1 MIFWNP
7 WGLFSLPYFS
17 PWRGNWFFGSWSW
30 KWFVIISEF
39 YWWRDDIVFTF
50 FNHLFD
56 SFPKCGNW
64 FIDNKFCIWIFF
76 TDVLDWLIDW
86 SRLFLGVGIGFF
98 IDFLR
103 LTNCSSFFSV
113 NPDNNSR
120 INLLRLFIS
129 SAETTFSDFF
139 QYILIFIYN
148 HQTFKQGKLFFK
160 KKKTFIYKYPREEK
174 FNKRVRL

>member
-17 PWRGNWFFGSWSW
+17 PRRGNWFFGSWSW

-56 SFPKCGNW
+56 SFPKCGKW
-64 FIDNKFCIWIFF
+64 FIDNKFYIWIFF
-76 TDVLDWLIDW
+76 TDVLDWLIDQDY
-86 SRLFLGVGIGFF
+86 FLV
-98 IDFLR
+98 
-103 LTNCSSFFSV
+103 FFSV

-129 SAETTFSDFF
+129 SVETTFSDFF

-148 HQTFKQGKLFFK
+148 HQTFKQGKLFF
-160 KKKTFIYKYPREEK
+160 F
-174 FNKRVRL
+174 